1 MSDTT
6 PREHLLSTAGL
17 LFVLTHLCAAPRQT
31 EDLRFSAW
39 RVLRALAH
47 VLLPEAPVRVPLL
60 VLEPGQVGKQVW
72 ALVAADHVDI
82 PVKLGTAAPERRI
95 QALARAAQEREVVS
109 RAMGAAVAAVPPA
122 LPPVAALPTD
132 PLPPVAAL
140 PPQLALPPPFAPA
153 AAARGPADTLAGDS
167 TASGA
172 AVAALPPA
180 ALEAP
185 CVAVAALPP
194 AVEVGAVSRP
204 TLPSLLVAAYK
215 TFDDNALAQ
224 LLKFLSNIVN
234 AQLRYTLEGPSS
246 SAGAASSTAA
256 LPALASD
263 SKRRRLDE
271 ACLDLD
277 VEDVRAINA
286 ARKKLRPG
294 LGRVT
299 SITQA
304 RRNTHKFLLKYWN
317 AGREL
322 FQGQTNVCLALDA
335 SRVGLQE
342 VLMIAM
348 YNHTKDTAMWL
359 PPQVQRL
366 SDF

>member
-1 MSDTT
+1 M
-6 PREHLLSTAGL
+6 
-17 LFVLTHLCAAPRQT
+17 
-31 EDLRFSAW
+31 
-39 RVLRALAH
+39 
-47 VLLPEAPVRVPLL
+47 
-60 VLEPGQVGKQVW
+60 
-72 ALVAADHVDI
+72 DI
-82 PVKLGTAAPERRI
+82 PVKSGTTAPERRLL
-95 QALARAAQEREVVS
+95 ALARAAHEREVLS
-109 RAMGAAVAAVPPA
+109 RAMGAAEMEMAVAALPPA
-122 LPPVAALPTD
+122 LPPVAALPPD

-140 PPQLALPPPFAPA
+140 PPDLALPPPFAPA
-153 AAARGPADTLAGDS
+153 AAALPRAGSADALAGDS
-167 TASGA
+167 TASAA

-185 CVAVAALPP
+185 FVAVAALPP
-194 AVEVGAVSRP
+194 AVEAGAVSRP

-234 AQLRYTLEGPSS
+234 AQLRYTLEGPSASS
-246 SAGAASSTAA
+246 SAGAPSSTVE

-286 ARKKLRPG
+286 ARKKTRPG
-294 LGRVT
+294 LGRVS

-304 RRNTHKFLLKYWN
+304 RRNTHTFLLKYWN

-322 FQGQTNVCLALDA
+322 FQGQTNICLALDA